1 VDCWS
6 PVHYA
11 LLGVSL
17 CTAVPFL
24 VIIPWFLHRII
35 VQHTVFNQP
44 PLHEKHVRSREIEYM
59 IGVSDLYEQDRT
71 FVFAS
76 YRRYFVYSPVR
87 DGSIFAAHNSSDQ
100 TLMRVQLDRM
110 DCLMECSILTTS
122 CLPSHSIPVSYLLTR
137 W

>member
-87 DGSIFAAHNSSDQ
+87 DGYLCGTQLIRSDFDACVIQ
-100 TLMRVQLDRM
+100 RSVQFGRHPV
-110 DCLMECSILTTS
+110 CHLTQFMYPI
-122 CLPSHSIPVSYLLTR
+122 C
-137 W
+137 